1 VDGCVSSPSVLLKVL
16 ASRHMRL
23 SVIAQRCSLEHS
35 LDTTGGN
42 RARYMKLEEVCF
54 VNRSIKE
61 EKIFPY
67 NYIRVSSPFMYKQ
80 AIRGWA

>member
-1 VDGCVSSPSVLLKVL
+1 MLGPSVLLRVL

-23 SVIAQRCSLEHS
+23 SGIAQRCSLEHS

-42 RARYMKLEEVCF
+42 RARHMKLEEVCF

-61 EKIFPY
+61 EKIFPLQ
-67 NYIRVSSPFMYKQ
+67 VD
-80 AIRGWA
+80 